1 MINEC
6 TDLGV
11 RNVFLYIVEMIAQG
25 NLEYCFVQAVDR
37 FQKYSSDPG
46 ILKRER
52 IEVRIS
58 NVLYGIIPKVPTSGI

>member
-1 MINEC
+1 MISVLGGSLEC
-6 TDLGV
+6 S
-11 RNVFLYIVEMIAQG
+11 AQG